1 MGSTRPQRKN
11 IRLPGY
17 DYSLPGAYF
26 VTICTKGRI
35 KLFGE
40 IAEKKMIRNN
50 YGDIVQS
57 CWDDIPCH
65 YPHVKLDEFVI
76 MPDHIHGIIVINDN
90 PVGSRHASTLLRGR
104 SNVLGDIIGSF
115 KSAATKR
122 VNEIRHTSG
131 SSVWQRGYYEHII
144 RDANSLNRIR
154 KYIKYNPFEWPK
166 SRTVRS
172 FSPRC

>member
-1 MGSTRPQRKN
+1 
-11 IRLPGY
+11 
-17 DYSLPGAYF
+17 
-26 VTICTKGRI
+26 
-35 KLFGE
+35 
-40 IAEKKMIRNN
+40 MIRNN

-65 YPHVKLDEFVI
+65 YPHVKLGEFVI
-76 MPDHIHGIIVINDN
+76 MPDHIHGIIIIKYDTN
-90 PVGSRHASTLLRGR
+90 VGVGRRPTPTENCGEIYREHRHGLPEIVRALK
-104 SNVLGDIIGSF
+104 SF
-115 KSAATKR
+115 SAR
-122 VNEIRHTSG
+122 RINEIRHTSG
-131 SSVWQRGYYEHII
+131 SSIWQRGYYEHII